1 MRRKNRARFT
11 RRAAAGLMAGVT
23 LSMSMAVPA
32 RAAAPAVE
40 VDETM
45 YVNLDYYG
53 TPTQINVVKGCTS
66 NGAASYTDYGVY
78 DKLVNMTDKT
88 EPQVGE
94 GCVTWQLPEEN
105 KRFYY
110 QGTMPEGSMEL
121 PWSFD
126 VSYKLKGVSAD
137 AAWPARP
144 ALWS

>member
-1 MRRKNRARFT
+1 
-11 RRAAAGLMAGVT
+11 
-23 LSMSMAVPA
+23 
-32 RAAAPAVE
+32 
-40 VDETM
+40 M

-126 VSYKLKGVSAD
+126 VSYKLNGVSAD
-137 AAWPARP
+137 AASSKRERTEQSAPGIRP
-144 ALWS
+144 GVV